1 MLYIRVVGRDVPVA
15 IPDTVVQV
23 SIERAVIRTVVS
35 VATKQSESYHESPNI
50 YIYLHKLDYEI

>member
-35 VATKQSESYHESPNI
+35 VAAK
-50 YIYLHKLDYEI
+50 